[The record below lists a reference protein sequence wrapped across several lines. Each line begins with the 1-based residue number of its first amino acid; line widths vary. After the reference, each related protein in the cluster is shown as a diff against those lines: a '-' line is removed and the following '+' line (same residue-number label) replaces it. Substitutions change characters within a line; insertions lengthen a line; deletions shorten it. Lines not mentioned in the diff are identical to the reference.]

1 MKETLRGRERE
12 RRLNKIRRG
21 TMMLLLLMMMMMMKK
36 TKVTWRSEDRLIK
49 GGEGEGGDVKR
60 LKRAS

>member
-49 GGEGEGGDVKR
+49 GG
-60 LKRAS
+60 

>member
-21 TMMLLLLMMMMMMKK
+21 TMMLLLMMMMMMKK

-49 GGEGEGGDVKR
+49 GG
-60 LKRAS
+60 

>member
-1 MKETLRGRERE
+1 MRETLRGREQE

-21 TMMLLLLMMMMMMKK
+21 TVMLLLMMMMMMKK
-36 TKVTWRSEDRLIK
+36 TKVTWRSEGRLISV
-49 GGEGEGGDVKR
+49 GEGEGGDAKR